1 ERSAPHGRRAWNAYA
16 GRRRRGDPGPEGRA
30 APGRARLRAP
40 DRGRARQDHRSHDVA
55 GRRAVRQRCGCPR
68 GGVGDPRGVGHR
80 GAPSPRRFVW
90 APRRGRPVN
99 ITEVCLQR
107 PVFAWMIMS
116 GTILFGIL
124 AVMRIGVSQFPDVD
138 NPTVSVGIAWPGA
151 SPEDVETGIIN
162 PIEDAISQVSGVI
175 TLSSSAKTGSARV
188 TPTFD
193 LSRNIDLALQDTQA
207 KIAQVQ
213 RSLPLSSQAPV
224 VSKSN
229 PDDQPIM
236 TVGISGPFARQLLA
250 DVARYQVQ
258 DMLETVPGVGQ
269 IQTMGYLDRNI
280 RIWVDADKLVA
291 TGTTVTDVIS

>member
-1 ERSAPHGRRAWNAYA
+1 M
-16 GRRRRGDPGPEGRA
+16 
-30 APGRARLRAP
+30 
-40 DRGRARQDHRSHDVA
+40 
-55 GRRAVRQRCGCPR
+55 
-68 GGVGDPRGVGHR
+68 
-80 GAPSPRRFVW
+80 
-90 APRRGRPVN
+90 N
-99 ITEVCLQR
+99 ITDVCLRR
-107 PVFAWMIMS
+107 PVFAWMIMC

-124 AVMRIGVSQFPDVD
+124 AVTRIGVSQFPDVD
-138 NPTVSVGIAWPGA
+138 NPTVSVSVSWPGA

-162 PIEDAISQVSGVI
+162 ALEDAMSQVSGVL

-188 TPTFD
+188 TATFD

-213 RSLPLSSQAPV
+213 RSLPVSSMPPV

-236 TVGISGPFARQLLA
+236 TIGVSGPFSRQLLA

-280 RIWVDADKLVA
+280 RIWVDAAKLVA
-291 TGTTVTDVIS
+291 TGATVTDVISAVQKQHVTLPGGQMNTGGLSFDVRVV